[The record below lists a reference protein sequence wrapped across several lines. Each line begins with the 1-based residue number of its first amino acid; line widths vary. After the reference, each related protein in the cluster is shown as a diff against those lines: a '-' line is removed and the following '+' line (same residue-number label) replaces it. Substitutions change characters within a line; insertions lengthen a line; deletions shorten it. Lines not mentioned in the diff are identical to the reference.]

1 MYIVL
6 LISVFGFVLK
16 ICCKNNSQNACRF
29 KKSPYLCNRNHI
41 AGWSREVARWAH
53 NPKVVGSNPAPA
65 TKQEKSKM
73 ASLFCFIHIN
83 LLRELLN
90 SLKKQLRN
98 LSAFAGRFRSCYLV
112 CRVKVLRTL
121 LAKVGWM
128 RRLAFS
134 SRHEARGI
142 VLLLARRAN
151 MSV

>member
-1 MYIVL
+1 MP
-6 LISVFGFVLK
+6 FGGFGRFVVKIILK
-16 ICCKNNSQNACRF
+16 TLADS
-29 KKSPYLCNRNHI
+29 KKVRTFATVI
-41 AGWSREVARWAH
+41 TSRDGAEVARWAH

-112 CRVKVLRTL
+112 CRVKVLHTL

-142 VLLLARRAN
+142 VLLLARRVG